1 MDILF
6 LVIVYRG
13 MVIVMF
19 AIALIV
25 ILMVQML
32 FVPLAQLSFQLMI
45 LLGKPLNH
53 CGEGLH
59 LPLQGVGQVSSLL
72 VDGSH

>member
-19 AIALIV
+19 ATALIV

-45 LLGKPLNH
+45 LLGEPLNH

-59 LPLQGVGQVSSLL
+59 LPFQGVGQVSSLL